1 MGVLVVSAAGQDS
14 SSEEILSPSIFP
26 VVYNWQTTLPAAPTG
41 LPASDGTYLYV
52 PLRNDQFVAVS
63 RFDGSVQWA
72 VEQQVDFRPTPSGD
86 TVFVVNDKKVRA
98 LWAVSGAEKWN
109 VDLPEPASTEV
120 YSNPQWLIIGL
131 VNGLVSAH
139 AQSTGRPIWTQE
151 LSAAVLPST
160 VDGNHLYVPQANGA
174 ISAIE
179 LSNGTVLWERQ
190 LGGAPG
196 AITVAYDQLFVGTTD
211 NFLYAID
218 QSDGRIR
225 WRWRTGGDIVGA
237 PVVDSETIYFVSLD
251 NQLRALAR
259 KTGVQ
264 LWKQDLPT
272 RPVGG
277 LIQFGDAL
285 MISGRTLPLHLIYS
299 QTGEAAG
306 NFSSTPPLEPLPP
319 READLLM
326 AEESDASNSTSENTE
341 EAESE
346 DSDEL
351 NTVEL
356 GEALEIT
363 TELAA
368 PPIILQADGTSKAEF
383 VLLTGAG
390 ELHSYISAK
399 AIPLT
404 PQPHIP
410 GMHPTSL
417 LTEANHEVPEWLIE
431 PLRNGTVDLTNL
443 PGMFEITKELESLD
457 HPPGLRFT
465 PPLTTGLAAFPGR
478 GGPAERQLAPFN
490 LLPGIQMSV
499 EDLTRGIE
507 IFWDSGWIVVGSVN
521 DEVLLTPLTKTP
533 GQLLGLPNKS
543 S

>member
-1 MGVLVVSAAGQDS
+1 MGVLVASAAGQDS
-14 SSEEILSPSIFP
+14 SSEEILAPSIFP
-26 VVYNWQTTLPAAPTG
+26 VGYNWQTTLPAAPTG

-63 RFDGSVQWA
+63 RFDGTVQWA

-109 VDLPEPASTEV
+109 VNLPEPVSTEV
-120 YSNPQWLIIGL
+120 YSNPEWLIIGL

-139 AQSTGRPIWTQE
+139 ARSTGRPIWTQE
-151 LSAAVLPST
+151 LSAEVLPPT
-160 VDGNHLYVPQANGA
+160 VDGSHLYVPQANGA
-174 ISAIE
+174 ISALE

-196 AITVAYDQLFVGTTD
+196 PITVAYGQLYVGTTD

-218 QSDGRIR
+218 QSDGRIQ

-277 LIQFGDAL
+277 LVQFGDAL
-285 MISGRTLPLHLIYS
+285 MVSGRTLPLHLIYS
-299 QTGEAAG
+299 QTGEPAG
-306 NFSSTPPLEPLPP
+306 DFSSTPMLAPFQPE
-319 READLLM
+319 ETDLLM
-326 AEESDASNSTSENTE
+326 AEESEERTSTE
-341 EAESE
+341 ENAKAAESV
-346 DSDEL
+346 DSDES
-351 NTVEL
+351 NTVEM
-356 GEALEIT
+356 GEALEIA

-368 PPIILQADGTSKAEF
+368 PPIILQAEGASKAEF

-399 AIPLT
+399 ALPLT
-404 PQPHIP
+404 PQPHMP
-410 GMHPTSL
+410 GMHPTSS

-443 PGMFEITKELESLD
+443 PGMFEIAKDLESLD
-457 HPPGLRFT
+457 RPPGLRFT
-465 PPLTTGLAAFPGR
+465 PPLTTGLTALPGR

-499 EDLTRGIE
+499 EDLTRGLE

-521 DEVLLTPLTKTP
+521 DEVLLAPLTKTP
-533 GQLLGLPNKS
+533 GQPLGLPNKS

>member
-1 MGVLVVSAAGQDS
+1 MGVLVASAAGQDP
-14 SSEEILSPSIFP
+14 SSEEILAPSIFP
-26 VVYNWQTTLPAAPTG
+26 VGYNWQTTLPTAPTG
-41 LPASDGTYLYV
+41 LPASDETFLYI

-63 RFDGSVQWA
+63 RFDGIVQWA

-109 VDLPEPASTEV
+109 IDLPEPASTEV
-120 YSNPQWLIIGL
+120 YSNPDWLIIGL

-139 AQSTGRPIWTQE
+139 ARSTGRPIWTQE
-151 LSAAVLPST
+151 LSAAVRLPT
-160 VDGNHLYVPQANGA
+160 VDDNHLYVPQDNGA
-174 ISAIE
+174 IAALE
-179 LSNGTVLWERQ
+179 LSNGAVLWERQ

-196 AITVAYDQLFVGTTD
+196 PITVAYDQLYVGTTD

-259 KTGVQ
+259 KSGVQ

-277 LIQFGDAL
+277 LVQFGDAL

-306 NFSSTPPLEPLPP
+306 DFSSAPMLTPLQPGET
-319 READLLM
+319 DLLL
-326 AEESDASNSTSENTE
+326 AEESEESASTAENAE
-341 EAESE
+341 ETESE

-351 NTVEL
+351 NAVEL
-356 GEALEIT
+356 GEALEIS

-368 PPIILQADGTSKAEF
+368 PPIILQAEGASKAEF

-399 AIPLT
+399 ALPLT
-404 PQPHIP
+404 PQPYIP
-410 GMHPTSL
+410 GMHSTSS

-443 PGMFEITKELESLD
+443 PGMFEITQDFEFLD

-465 PPLTTGLAAFPGR
+465 PPLTTGLAALPGR

-499 EDLTRGIE
+499 EDLTRGLE
-507 IFWDSGWIVVGSVN
+507 IYWDSGWIVVGSVN
-521 DEVLLTPLTKTP
+521 DEVLLTPLTKMP
-533 GQLLGLPNKS
+533 GQLLGVPNKS

>member
-1 MGVLVVSAAGQDS
+1 MAVLAASAIGQDS
-14 SSEEILSPSIFP
+14 SPEEILAPSIFP
-26 VVYNWQTTLPAAPTG
+26 VGYNWQTTLPAAPAG
-41 LPASDGTYLYV
+41 LPAGDETFLYI

-63 RFDGSVQWA
+63 RFDGIVQWT

-98 LWAVSGAEKWN
+98 LWAVSGAEKWH
-109 VDLPEPASTEV
+109 VDLPDPASTEV
-120 YSNPQWLIIGL
+120 YSNPDWLIIGL
-131 VNGLVSAH
+131 VTGFVSAH
-139 AQSTGRPIWTQE
+139 ARSTGRPIWTQE
-151 LSAAVLPST
+151 LSAAVLPPT
-160 VDGNHLYVPQANGA
+160 VDDNHLYVPQDNGA
-174 ISAIE
+174 IAALE
-179 LSNGTVLWERQ
+179 LSGGTVLWERQ

-196 AITVAYDQLFVGTTD
+196 PITVAYDQLYVGTTD
-211 NFLYAID
+211 NFLYAMD

-259 KTGVQ
+259 KSGVQ

-277 LIQFGDAL
+277 LVQFGDAL

-299 QTGEAAG
+299 QTGETAG
-306 NFSSTPPLEPLPP
+306 DFSSAPMLEPLQPG
-319 READLLM
+319 ETDLLM
-326 AEESDASNSTSENTE
+326 AEESEESASTAENAE
-341 EAESE
+341 ETESE

-351 NTVEL
+351 NAVEL
-356 GEALEIT
+356 GEALEIS

-368 PPIILQADGTSKAEF
+368 PPIILQAEGASKAEF

-399 AIPLT
+399 ALPLT
-404 PQPHIP
+404 PQPYIP
-410 GMHPTSL
+410 GMHPTSS
-417 LTEANHEVPEWLIE
+417 LTEANHEVPEWLIK

-443 PGMFEITKELESLD
+443 PGMFEITKDLESLD

-465 PPLTTGLAAFPGR
+465 PPLTTGLAALPGR

-499 EDLTRGIE
+499 EDLTRGLE
-507 IFWDSGWIVVGSVN
+507 IFWDDGWIVVGSVN

-533 GQLLGLPNKS
+533 GQLLGVPNKS

>member
-1 MGVLVVSAAGQDS
+1 MGVLVASAAGQDP
-14 SSEEILSPSIFP
+14 SSEEILAPSIFP
-26 VVYNWQTTLPAAPTG
+26 VGYNWQTTLPTAPTG
-41 LPASDGTYLYV
+41 LPASDETFLYI

-63 RFDGSVQWA
+63 RFDGIVQWA

-109 VDLPEPASTEV
+109 IDLPEPASTEV
-120 YSNPQWLIIGL
+120 YSNPDWLIIGL

-139 AQSTGRPIWTQE
+139 ARSTGRPIWTQE
-151 LSAAVLPST
+151 LSAAVRLPT
-160 VDGNHLYVPQANGA
+160 VDDNHLYVPQDNGA
-174 ISAIE
+174 IAALE
-179 LSNGTVLWERQ
+179 LSNGAVLWERQ

-196 AITVAYDQLFVGTTD
+196 PITVAYDQLYVGTTD

-259 KTGVQ
+259 KSGVQ

-277 LIQFGDAL
+277 LVQFGDAL

-306 NFSSTPPLEPLPP
+306 DFSSAPMLTPLQPGET
-319 READLLM
+319 DLLL
-326 AEESDASNSTSENTE
+326 AEESEESASTAENAE
-341 EAESE
+341 ETESE

-351 NTVEL
+351 NAVEL
-356 GEALEIT
+356 GEALEIS

-368 PPIILQADGTSKAEF
+368 PPIILQAEGASKAEF

-399 AIPLT
+399 ALPLT
-404 PQPHIP
+404 PQPYIP
-410 GMHPTSL
+410 GMHSTSS

-443 PGMFEITKELESLD
+443 PGMFEITQDLEFLD

-465 PPLTTGLAAFPGR
+465 PPLTTGLAALPGR

-499 EDLTRGIE
+499 EDLTRGLE
-507 IFWDSGWIVVGSVN
+507 IYWDSGWIVVGSVN
-521 DEVLLTPLTKTP
+521 DEVLLTPLTKMP
-533 GQLLGLPNKS
+533 GQLLGVPNKS